1 MNFKGGKSPKNEFPP
16 MKVDKGGKWVFPPIQ
31 HIEFNTK
38 EFFSQ
43 RWKLAKVENGGDFPP
58 LNAANILKSLTAKGG
73 SSKVEFFSPYGRG
86 EKFPPITF
94 PPLRRRMGPAGKTTN
109 NVRPSVSKMI
119 HVMRLHNE
127 G

>member
-1 MNFKGGKSPKNEFPP
+1 MNFEGGKSLKNEFPP
-16 MKVDKGGKWVFPPIQ
+16 MKVAIGGKWVLPPIQ
-31 HIEFNTK
+31 PIELKAK

-73 SSKVEFFSPYGRG
+73 NPKVEFFSPYGRE

-94 PPLRRRMGPAGKTTN
+94 PPLRRRMGTAGKTTN
-109 NVRPSVSKMI
+109 NVRPTVSN
-119 HVMRLHNE
+119 MRHY
-127 G
+127 